1 MHVRRQALLS
11 DNFAAQRS
19 ERVAL
24 SNCHSISASA
34 KAARFG
40 LFSLLS
46 LSEKG
51 AETDANHVRSGRNLS
66 LRLSDRMVHRRSG
79 PRHVHVYDTKER
91 FLGRLNIETM
101 QGIEDWIP
109 SKKLD

>member
-1 MHVRRQALLS
+1 MHVRRQALS
-11 DNFAAQRS
+11 SNNFAAQRS

-34 KAARFG
+34 TAAPFS

-51 AETDANHVRSGRNLS
+51 AKIDANHVRNGRKS
-66 LRLSDRMVHRRSG
+66 LATVIGSNGSSEITACDMFMFTIRRSDFSDG
-79 PRHVHVYDTKER
+79 
-91 FLGRLNIETM
+91 
-101 QGIEDWIP
+101 
-109 SKKLD
+109 